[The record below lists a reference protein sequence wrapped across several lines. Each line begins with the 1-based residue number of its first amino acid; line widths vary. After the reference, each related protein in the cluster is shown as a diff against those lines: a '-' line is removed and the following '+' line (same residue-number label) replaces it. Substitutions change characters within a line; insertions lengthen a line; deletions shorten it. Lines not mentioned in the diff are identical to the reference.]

1 MNTAKFFYRFLILSF
16 GILVLSGNLNAQ
28 SRRHYERRDDYRYY
42 SSRPVVS
49 IGFGVRN
56 YGYYPS
62 YPYYSNYEPAYRYYP
77 APYFGLHIS
86 TLPFGYNT
94 IYVGPDP
101 FYYYQG
107 TYYRPYGSNQYEVT
121 TPPLGARVPEL
132 PKNAKVAVIDGQ
144 KYYQS
149 DGTYYKEDITDNNE
163 IWYTVVGTNGE
174 LNTGNT
180 DLQKDQVGDRVENL
194 PADSKAVVINKQKY
208 YLAPSGIYYQE
219 ITEGNKIS
227 YEVVGKSS
235 DLK

>member
-1 MNTAKFFYRFLILSF
+1 MNTAKLFYRFFILSF
-16 GILVLSGNLNAQ
+16 GILFLSGNLNAQ
-28 SRRHYERRDDYRYY
+28 GRRHYERREYHYY
-42 SSRPVVS
+42 SGRPIVS
-49 IGFGVRN
+49 IGFGIRN

-62 YPYYSNYEPAYRYYP
+62 YHSYPYYGPSYRYYP
-77 APYFGLHIS
+77 GTPYFGLRIS
-86 TLPFGYNT
+86 TLPFGFNT

-107 TYYRPYGSNQYEVT
+107 TYYKPYGNDQYEVT
-121 TPPLGARVPEL
+121 APPLGARVPEL

-144 KYYQS
+144 KYYEL

-180 DLQKDQVGDRVENL
+180 VLQNDKVGDRVDEL

-208 YLAPSGIYYQE
+208 YLAPSGVYYQE
-219 ITEGNKIS
+219 VIDGNKVL
-227 YEVVGKSS
+227 YEIVGKSS
-235 DLK
+235 EMK